1 MAGTVGAIFNCGIQL
16 GAAVGYAIVG
26 SVEATVEA
34 HSPGGFNGYD
44 GRRAA
49 FRFLLGLVCVEFVA
63 VAAFYRR
70 VTPAGAE
77 EGGAGKE
84 HAEDRPSE
92 RGDGAAHEK
101 A

>member
-16 GAAVGYAIVG
+16 GAAVGYAIAG

-34 HSPGGFNGYD
+34 HSPSGFNGYD

-49 FRFLLGLVCVEFVA
+49 FRFLLALVCVEFLAVA
-63 VAAFYRR
+63 VFYRR
-70 VTPAGAE
+70 VPTPVGTE
-77 EGGAGKE
+77 EGEIKE
-84 HAEDRPSE
+84 HAEDRSS
-92 RGDGAAHEK
+92 GDGAAHEK

>member
-1 MAGTVGAIFNCGIQL
+1 MLRSAPPAMAGTVGAIFNCGIQL

-49 FRFLLGLVCVEFVA
+49 FRFVA